1 MLVVGNFFFFFEL
14 CHLIVMRPLFSFLS
28 YTRGPLPHA
37 MHVHLLCSTFI
48 MYFVYVCTPLPH
60 TLPHSHA
67 IYNLCSSLCLSDF
80 IFFFLVL
87 KIYKSNS
94 NL

>member
-1 MLVVGNFFFFFEL
+1 MLVVGNFFFFFFEL

-48 MYFVYVCTPLPH
+48 MYCVCVYPSPTHIAALTCYL
-60 TLPHSHA
+60 
-67 IYNLCSSLCLSDF
+67 
-80 IFFFLVL
+80 
-87 KIYKSNS
+87 
-94 NL
+94 